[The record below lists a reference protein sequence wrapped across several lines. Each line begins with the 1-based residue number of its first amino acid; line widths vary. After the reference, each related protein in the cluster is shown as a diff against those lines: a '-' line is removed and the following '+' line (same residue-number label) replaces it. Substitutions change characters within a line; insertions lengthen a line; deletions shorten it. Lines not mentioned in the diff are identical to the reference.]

1 MDTNIV
7 SAELVKSLTAEI
19 AHIVAGPYQIGLYT
33 NDLDNTVRTHVIG
46 DITPCAGAGYS
57 GLQDLDD
64 WGSITFVSP
73 IATCSHSGVVWT
85 FDGSATR
92 TIRGFYVVDALGAL
106 AWWLKIA
113 GSGTVVGTFAG
124 QTFTAFPIR
133 TRGSNP

>member
-7 SAELVKSLTAEI
+7 KDELLKSLTAEI
-19 AHIVAGPYQIGLYT
+19 AHITAGPYQIGLFT
-33 NDLDNTVRTHVIG
+33 NNLDETIRDHDIG

-57 GLQDLDD
+57 GLQNLDS
-64 WGSITFVSP
+64 WGAITWVSP
-73 IATCSHSGVVWT
+73 VAKCEHDPVIWT
-85 FDGSATR
+85 FDGTSTR